1 MQALAGAFLLLAGVY
16 QVVAS
21 FLAWPAVRE
30 AALRAIQAQRLA
42 PNQEQQVATVGAAV
56 GVGVGIAIGALLL
69 LLGVLS
75 LARRSN
81 WVFYA
86 DLVVFGATSA
96 GVVTGVVG
104 LLAGNGSGALFQVVV
119 GALAAALFIWML
131 SARIDVGPWACRKAP
146 LRP

>member
-86 DLVVFGATSA
+86 DLV
-96 GVVTGVVG
+96 TGVVG

>member
-1 MQALAGAFLLLAGVY
+1 M
-16 QVVAS
+16 
-21 FLAWPAVRE
+21 
-30 AALRAIQAQRLA
+30 
-42 PNQEQQVATVGAAV
+42 
-56 GVGVGIAIGALLL
+56 
-69 LLGVLS
+69 
-75 LARRSN
+75 
-81 WVFYA
+81 
-86 DLVVFGATSA
+86 VFGATSA